1 MYTMPQ
7 TGTVAYNTKT
17 YVGSFST
24 ESGKEI
30 IGELDFNRGLNGNIK
45 ASSLG
50 LNCNYFEN
58 QYFAN

>member
-17 YVGSFST
+17 YVGSFRT
-24 ESGKEI
+24 ETGREI

-45 ASSLG
+45 AR
-50 LNCNYFEN
+50 
-58 QYFAN
+58 

>member
-17 YVGSFST
+17 YVGSFRT
-24 ESGKEI
+24 ETGREI

-45 ASSLG
+45 ARKL
-50 LNCNYFEN
+50 
-58 QYFAN
+58 